1 MGLLPYAKKSSKR
14 AFNKYIFRRY
24 FYGGLLRTPD
34 RVLNG
39 RNSSFEPLILL
50 DLQNTFEEEAG
61 KSSTLN
67 ELEVITMTGHLEILD
82 DPSF

>member
-1 MGLLPYAKKSSKR
+1 MPKKVPKEHLT
-14 AFNKYIFRRY
+14 NIFRRY

-67 ELEVITMTGHLEILD
+67 ELEVIGMTGHLE
-82 DPSF
+82 SKTFG